1 MARDLRGF
9 IKILEKRGQLKR
21 ISALVDP
28 DMEIAEISNRMLQ
41 KGGPGLLF
49 ENVKGAS
56 FPVAVNLMGTVE
68 RICWAMNMEKPEEL
82 ETLGK
87 KLSMLQQPKP
97 PKKISQAID
106 FGKVLFDVVKAKPG
120 RDFFPPC
127 QQVVIQGQ
135 DLDLNKLPLIR
146 PYRGDAGK
154 IITLGLV
161 ITKDCETGI
170 PNVGVY
176 RLQLQSQNTMTVHWL
191 SVRGGARHLRKA
203 AERGKKLEVAIA
215 LGVDPLIIMA
225 AATPIPVDLSEWLFA
240 GLYGGSGV
248 NLARCKTVD
257 LEVPA
262 DSEFVLEGTIT
273 PGEVLPDGPFGDHM
287 GYYGGVEDSPLVRF
301 QCMTHRKDPVYLT
314 TFSGLPP
321 KEEAMMAIA
330 LNRIYTPILRQQ
342 VSEIVDF
349 FLPME
354 ALSYKAAI
362 ISIDK
367 AYPGQA
373 RRAALAFWS
382 ALPQFTYT
390 KFVIVVDKD
399 INVRDPRQVVW
410 AISSKVDPTRDV
422 FILPNTPFDTLD
434 FASEKLGLGGR
445 MGIDATTKIPP
456 ETEHEW
462 GKPLKSDFDV
472 AKMVDTR
479 WQEYGLADLQLGE
492 VDPNLFGYDMK

>member
-9 IKILEKRGQLKR
+9 IKILEERRQLKR

-41 KGGPGLLF
+41 KGGPGLIF

-106 FGKVLFDVVKAKPG
+106 FGKVLFDVIKAKPG

-127 QQVVIQGQ
+127 QQVVIEGN

-146 PYRGDAGK
+146 PYPGDAGK

-176 RLQLQSQNTMTVHWL
+176 RLQLQSNNTMTVHWL

-203 AERGKKLEVAIA
+203 AERGKKLEIAIA

-248 NLARCKTVD
+248 NLAKCKTVD

-301 QCMTHRKDPVYLT
+301 QCMTHRRDPIYLT

-462 GKPLKSDFDV
+462 GEPLKSDIDI
-472 AKMVDTR
+472 AAMVERR

-492 VDPNLFGYDMK
+492 VDPNLFGYDMR

>member
-1 MARDLRGF
+1 M
-9 IKILEKRGQLKR
+9 
-21 ISALVDP
+21 
-28 DMEIAEISNRMLQ
+28 
-41 KGGPGLLF
+41 
-49 ENVKGAS
+49 
-56 FPVAVNLMGTVE
+56 
-68 RICWAMNMEKPEEL
+68 
-82 ETLGK
+82 
-87 KLSMLQQPKP
+87 
-97 PKKISQAID
+97 
-106 FGKVLFDVVKAKPG
+106 
-120 RDFFPPC
+120 
-127 QQVVIQGQ
+127 VIG
-135 DLDLNKLPLIR
+135 
-146 PYRGDAGK
+146 
-154 IITLGLV
+154 
-161 ITKDCETGI
+161 
-170 PNVGVY
+170 
-176 RLQLQSQNTMTVHWL
+176 
-191 SVRGGARHLRKA
+191 RGGARHLRKA
-203 AERGKKLEVAIA
+203 AEQGKKFEVAIA

-248 NLARCKTVD
+248 QLAKCKTLD

-262 DSEFVLEGTIT
+262 DAEFVLQKEQLHQGKFYQMD
-273 PGEVLPDGPFGDHM
+273 LFGDHM
-287 GYYGGVEDSPLVRF
+287 GYYGGVEDSPLIRF
-301 QCMTHRKDPVYLT
+301 HCLTHRKDPIYLT
-314 TFSGLPP
+314 TFSGRPP

-390 KFVIVVDKD
+390 KFVIVVDRD
-399 INVRDPRQVVW
+399 INIRDPRQVVW

-422 FILPNTPFDTLD
+422 FIIPNTPFDTLD

-462 GKPLKSDFDV
+462 GAPLESDVDV
-472 AKMVDTR
+472 ATMVERR
-479 WQEYGLADLQLGE
+479 WAEYGLADLQLGE
-492 VDPNLFGYDMK
+492 VDPNLFGYDIK

>member
-9 IKILEKRGQLKR
+9 IKILEERGQLKR

-41 KGGPGLLF
+41 KGGPGLIF

-106 FGKVLFDVVKAKPG
+106 FGKVLFDVIKAKPG

-127 QQVVIQGQ
+127 QQVVIEGN

-146 PYRGDAGK
+146 PYPGDAGK

-176 RLQLQSQNTMTVHWL
+176 RLQLQSNNTMTVHWL

-203 AERGKKLEVAIA
+203 AERGKKLEIAIA

-248 NLARCKTVD
+248 NLAKCKTVD

-301 QCMTHRKDPVYLT
+301 QCMTHRTDPVYLT

-462 GKPLKSDFDV
+462 GEPLKSDIDI
-472 AKMVDTR
+472 AAMVERR

>member
-1 MARDLRGF
+1 MARDLREF
-9 IKILEKRGQLKR
+9 IKLLEQKGQLQR
-21 ISALVDP
+21 ITAPVDP
-28 DMEIAEISNRMLQ
+28 DLEIAEISNRMLQ
-41 KGGPGLLF
+41 KGGPALLF
-49 ENVKGAS
+49 ENVKGS
-56 FPVAVNLMGTVE
+56 SVPVAINLMGTVE
-68 RICWAMNMEKPEEL
+68 RICWAMNMQHPQEL
-82 ETLGK
+82 EELGK
-87 KLSMLQQPKP
+87 KLAMLQQPKP

-106 FGKVLFDVVKAKPG
+106 FGKVLFDVLKAKPG
-120 RDFFPPC
+120 RDFFPAC
-127 QQVVIQGQ
+127 QQVVIQGE

-146 PYRGDAGK
+146 PYPGDAGK

-170 PNVGVY
+170 PNIGVY
-176 RLQLQSQNTMTVHWL
+176 RLQLQSHTAMTVHWL

-203 AERGKKLEVAIA
+203 AERGKKLEIAIA

-248 NLARCKTVD
+248 QLAKCKTLD

-262 DSEFVLEGTIT
+262 DSEIVLEGTIT

-287 GYYGGVEDSPLVRF
+287 GYYGGVEDSPLIRF
-301 QCMTHRKDPVYLT
+301 QCMTHRKDPIYLT
-314 TFSGLPP
+314 TFSGRPP

-399 INVRDPRQVVW
+399 INIRDPRQVVW

-422 FILPNTPFDTLD
+422 FILPNTPFDSLD
-434 FASEKLGLGGR
+434 FASEKIGLGGR

-462 GKPLKSDFDV
+462 GAPLESDPEI
-472 AKMVDTR
+472 AAMVERR
-479 WQEYGLADLQLGE
+479 WAEYGLADLQLGE
-492 VDPNLFGYDMK
+492 VDPNLFGYDLK